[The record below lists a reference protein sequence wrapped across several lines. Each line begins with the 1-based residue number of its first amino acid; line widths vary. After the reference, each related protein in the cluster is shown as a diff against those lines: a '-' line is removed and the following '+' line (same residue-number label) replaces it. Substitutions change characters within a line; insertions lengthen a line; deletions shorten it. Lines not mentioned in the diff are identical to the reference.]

1 MLMIFFGRQF
11 KFGAKKNSM
20 FGTRAALRRMAA
32 LLLSMPFIALTAVA
46 QEPLQFNVPYRCAD
60 GTTYIIEK
68 CGPYGRFEM
77 CTWREEKN
85 GQVITTA
92 NSERTQMYGRLK
104 PCPVQAAAKPAATT
118 GKPAQP
124 GQPMNPPYMNEFP
137 SVNRV
142 MKEIQG
148 SSPQDTAL
156 RQTGAFRQLKQ
167 ILQDS
172 TGDRWLRNQLTPD
185 ETRIYG
191 EYDVAYNTLG
201 KQTNFPL
208 GGYGTDPKFHE
219 ELFTR
224 FSMPG
229 VRAAYDKANAE
240 SLARHQQFVAA
251 NNPPASNAGA
261 QPSTGRGN
269 PALINDPTAVA
280 TRRCLELG
288 GAELECVGKGFL
300 DGIIGMTGIDP
311 AKITAPARAGLRV
324 TGSYKDNS
332 GIQLVFGDDSVAIA
346 GCGKLV
352 TDGHGYTVG
361 KIGSQLA
368 IQIQNQPK
376 AILLAFGPD
385 GKLVGPGATDVT
397 GRVIVGYHNVTMYK
411 RYTKDN
417 SIVPGSAY
425 TERVP
430 DYGPATTRCTIGPL
444 PTAGSNSSAGNA
456 LMNVLE
462 TLDPTKSE
470 AEKARDAAKSE
481 TPPGPRLV
489 GIYTS
494 AGGLKLDFETDTVIL
509 DCAQAHARQKY
520 TVQNTPAQILITVQN
535 GATPISLAMQTNGSL
550 SGPASVNVSG
560 KLVTDVTDQGVQ
572 FALTSATCA
581 VGTMV
586 SK

>member
-1 MLMIFFGRQF
+1 MHMKLVGRQF
-11 KFGAKKNSM
+11 ERGARM
-20 FGTRAALRRMAA
+20 IFRGIAAGM
-32 LLLSMPFIALTAVA
+32 LSVTFIALAAAA
-46 QEPLQFNVPYRCAD
+46 QEPLQFNVPYKCAD
-60 GTTYIIEK
+60 GTQYVIEK
-68 CGPYGRFEM
+68 CGPYGRFEI

-104 PCPVQAAAKPAATT
+104 PCPVQAAAKP
-118 GKPAQP
+118 PAP
-124 GQPMNPPYMNEFP
+124 GQPTTPGKSTPPGQAMNPPYMKEFP
-137 SVNRV
+137 SVDRV

-148 SSPQDTAL
+148 SDPQDTML

-167 ILQDS
+167 ILQDT
-172 TGDRWLRNQLTPD
+172 TGDRWYNNQLTPD
-185 ETRIYG
+185 ETRIFG
-191 EYDVAYNTLG
+191 EYDVAYNNLG
-201 KQTNFPL
+201 KQTDFPL
-208 GGYGTDPKFHE
+208 GGYGTDRKFQE
-219 ELFTR
+219 ELFAK
-224 FSMPG
+224 FSMTG
-229 VRAAYDKANAE
+229 VRAAYDKANAA
-240 SLARHQQFVAA
+240 SLARHEQFVAA
-251 NNPPASNAGA
+251 NKPAPNPGTSQPAA
-261 QPSTGRGN
+261 PRGN

-288 GAELECVGKGFL
+288 GAELECVGSGL
-300 DGIIGMTGIDP
+300 LNGIIGVTGIDP
-311 AKITAPARAGLRV
+311 GKITAPSRAGLRI
-324 TGSYKDNS
+324 TGSYKDGN
-332 GIQLVFGDDSVAIA
+332 GIQLVFGDDSVVIF
-346 GCGKLV
+346 GCGKLIA
-352 TDGHGYTVG
+352 DGHGYTVG

-376 AILLAFGPD
+376 AILLALGMD
-385 GKLVGPGATDVT
+385 GKLVGPGAIDVT

-430 DYGPATTRCTIGPL
+430 DYGPAIARCTIGPL

-456 LMNVLE
+456 LMNVLD
-462 TLDPTKSE
+462 TLDPTKSD
-470 AEKARDAAKSE
+470 AEKARDDAKKA
-481 TPPGPRLV
+481 TAPGPRLV

-520 TVQNTPAQILITVQN
+520 SVENTPAQVLITVQN
-535 GATPISLAMQTNGSL
+535 GTSPISLALQTNGSL

-572 FALTSATCA
+572 FAPTSATCA

>member
-1 MLMIFFGRQF
+1 MLMKFFGRQF
-11 KFGAKKNSM
+11 NFEARVVLRGI
-20 FGTRAALRRMAA
+20 AAAMLGITFVALAA
-32 LLLSMPFIALTAVA
+32 AA
-46 QEPLQFNVPYRCAD
+46 QEPLQFNVPYKCAD
-60 GTTYIIEK
+60 GTQYVIEK
-68 CGPYGRFEM
+68 CAPYGRFEM

-85 GQVITTA
+85 GQVVVTA

-104 PCPVQAAAKPAATT
+104 PCPVQVAAKPAAPGQPT
-118 GKPAQP
+118 KPA
-124 GQPMNPPYMNEFP
+124 QPMNPPYMKEFP
-137 SVNRV
+137 SVDRV

-148 SSPQDTAL
+148 SDPKDTML

-167 ILQDS
+167 ILQD
-172 TGDRWLRNQLTPD
+172 TIGDRWLRNQLTPD

-201 KQTNFPL
+201 KQSDFPL
-208 GGYGTDPKFHE
+208 GGYGTDRKFQE

-224 FSMPG
+224 FSMTG

-240 SLARHQQFVAA
+240 SLARHEQFVAA
-251 NNPPASNAGA
+251 NKPPPANNAGA
-261 QPSTGRGN
+261 QPAAARGN
-269 PALINDPTAVA
+269 PALVNDPTSVA

-300 DGIIGMTGIDP
+300 SGIFTTVAGDP
-311 AKITAPARAGLRV
+311 SKITAPSHAGLSV
-324 TGSYKDNS
+324 TGSYKDNN
-332 GIQLVFGDDSVAIA
+332 GIQLVFSDDSVAIS
-346 GCGKLV
+346 GCGKLIP
-352 TDGHGYTVG
+352 DGHGYTVG

-376 AILLAFGPD
+376 AILLALGPD

-397 GRVIVGYHNVTMYK
+397 GRVIVGYHDVTMYK

-430 DYGPATTRCTIGPL
+430 DYGPATVRCTIGPL
-444 PTAGSNSSAGNA
+444 PTAESVSSAGNA
-456 LMNVLE
+456 LVNVLE

-470 AEKARDAAKSE
+470 AEKARDAAKQE
-481 TPPGPRLV
+481 TAPGPRLV

-520 TVQNTPAQILITVQN
+520 TVQNTPTQVLITVQN
-535 GATPISLAMQTNGSL
+535 GASAISLALQTNGSL

-560 KLVTDVTDQGVQ
+560 KLVTDITDQGVQ
-572 FALTSATCA
+572 FAPTSATCA

>member
-1 MLMIFFGRQF
+1 MLMKFFGRQF
-11 KFGAKKNSM
+11 DRGA
-20 FGTRAALRRMAA
+20 RVVLRGGAAA
-32 LLLSMPFIALTAVA
+32 LLGVTFVALAAAA
-46 QEPLQFNVPYRCAD
+46 QEPLQFNVPYKCAD
-60 GTTYIIEK
+60 GTQYVIEK
-68 CGPYGRFEM
+68 CAPYGRFEM

-85 GQVITTA
+85 GQVIVTA

-104 PCPVQAAAKPAATT
+104 PCPVQAAAKPAAP
-118 GKPAQP
+118 GQPAKP
-124 GQPMNPPYMNEFP
+124 GQPMNPPYMKEFP
-137 SVNRV
+137 SVDRV

-148 SSPQDTAL
+148 SDPKDTML

-172 TGDRWLRNQLTPD
+172 TGDRWFRNQLTPD

-201 KQTNFPL
+201 KQTDFPL
-208 GGYGTDPKFHE
+208 GGYGTDRKFQE
-219 ELFTR
+219 ELFTK
-224 FSMPG
+224 FSMTG

-240 SLARHQQFVAA
+240 SLARHEQFVAA
-251 NNPPASNAGA
+251 NKPPAANTANS
-261 QPSTGRGN
+261 QPAAARGN
-269 PALINDPTAVA
+269 PALVNDPTLVA

-300 DGIIGMTGIDP
+300 SGIFTTVGGDP
-311 AKITAPARAGLRV
+311 SKITAPSHAGLRI

-332 GIQLVFGDDSVAIA
+332 GMQLVFGDDSVAIS
-346 GCGKLV
+346 GCGKLIP
-352 TDGHGYTVG
+352 DGHGYTVG

-376 AILLAFGPD
+376 AILLALGPD

-397 GRVIVGYHNVTMYK
+397 GRVIVGYHDVTMYK

-430 DYGPATTRCTIGPL
+430 DYGPATARCTIGPL
-444 PTAGSNSSAGNA
+444 PTAESSSSAGNA
-456 LMNVLE
+456 LINVLE

-470 AEKARDAAKSE
+470 TEKSRDAAKQE
-481 TPPGPRLV
+481 TAPGPRLV

-494 AGGLKLDFETDTVIL
+494 AGGLKLDFETDTVVL

-520 TVQNTPAQILITVQN
+520 TVQNTPAQVLITVQT
-535 GATPISLAMQTNGSL
+535 GASAISLALQSNGSL
-550 SGPASVNVSG
+550 SGPASVNVNG
-560 KLVTDVTDQGVQ
+560 KLVTDITDQGVQ
-572 FALTSATCA
+572 FAPTSATCA